1 MKEGTKY
8 VVEVEEI
15 YVAAHANT
23 EPQRLYR
30 IKGFDS
36 LVFTEEELEKL
47 IPYERYKLEMIT
59 DVLKGITDHK
69 E

>member
-36 LVFTEEELEKL
+36 LVFTEKELAKL
-47 IPYERYKLEMIT
+47 VPYEQYKLEMLS
-59 DVLKGITDHK
+59 DVIKGVVGK